1 MLRKPRL
8 RLKYPLRV
16 VMNQSCN
23 KCVHMLLK
31 MYTYAAV
38 TNTFNNITIKYFIF
52 RLQSNVG
59 LFFVHIST
67 LDFSTLKAIF
77 DPLF

>member
-1 MLRKPRL
+1 
-8 RLKYPLRV
+8 
-16 VMNQSCN
+16 
-23 KCVHMLLK
+23 MLLK

-38 TNTFNNITIKYFIF
+38 TNTSNNITIKYFIF

-59 LFFVHIST
+59 RFFVHIST